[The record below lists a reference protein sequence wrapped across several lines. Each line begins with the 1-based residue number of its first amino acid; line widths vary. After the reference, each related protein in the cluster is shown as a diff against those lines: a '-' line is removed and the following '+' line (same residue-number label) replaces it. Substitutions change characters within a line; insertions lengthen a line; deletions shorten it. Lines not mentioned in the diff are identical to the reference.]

1 MVVLSTRRDARAQ
14 WAEVGRRVAT
24 AFAWLLFAAGW
35 LMAKTLRAVATGI
48 GAVLFGCG
56 WLAASVAWPALCW
69 CGRAVALG
77 WREGR
82 RPIGG
87 QRGPA

>member
-1 MVVLSTRRDARAQ
+1 MVVLSAGRDARAQ
-14 WAEVGRRVAT
+14 WAEAGRRVA
-24 AFAWLLFAAGW
+24 AWLAWLLFAAGW
-35 LMAKTLRAVATGI
+35 LTAKTLRAVATGI

-56 WLAASVAWPALCW
+56 WLAAAVAWPALCW

-77 WREGR
+77 WQEGR

-87 QRGPA
+87 RRGPA